1 MSQIDW
7 VDLAT
12 FIPIPV
18 LVLLGSWLFQRQWKM
33 RLSSAVDLFVFLMS
47 FDISMLVWYQAGS
60 VRVNPIFVGVY
71 RPIFGVLAALSFVL
85 LAFSQ
90 RVQGLI
96 FDHQGGSGYYPLG
109 RVSVCWLAALSGI
122 AFRMYALLGGVPWFK
137 R

>member
-12 FIPIPV
+12 FIPIPI

-33 RLSSAVDLFVFLMS
+33 RLSAAVDLFVFLMS

-60 VRVNPIFVGVY
+60 VRVNPIFAEAY
-71 RPIFGVLAALSFVL
+71 RPLFGILAAISFVL

-90 RVQGLI
+90 RVQGAI
-96 FDHQGGSGYYPLG
+96 FDQQAGPRYYPIW
-109 RVSVCWLAALSGI
+109 RVSVCWLFALSGI
-122 AFRMYALLGGVPWFK
+122 AFRMYALLGGIPWF
-137 R
+137 RR

>member
-12 FIPIPV
+12 FIPIPI
-18 LVLLGSWLFQRQWKM
+18 LVLLGSWLFQRQWRM
-33 RLSSAVDLFVFLMS
+33 RLSAAVDLFVFLMS

-60 VRVNPIFVGVY
+60 VRVNPVFVGAY

-90 RVQGLI
+90 RVQGAI
-96 FDHQGGSGYYPLG
+96 FDRPRPKDYYPLW
-109 RVSVCWLAALSGI
+109 RVSICWLFALSGI